1 MIIGVP
7 KEIKPQENRVGLI
20 PSGVKALTD
29 AGHQVVVQQ
38 SAGRGSGLGDEEYLD
53 SGARLVETA
62 AEVYGSTEMI
72 WKVKEPLP
80 AEYPLLKQGQILYT
94 YLHLAPDPTQTE
106 ALLNAGVVGIA
117 YETVELP
124 NHQLPL
130 LTPMSEVAGRLSV
143 QAGAHCLE
151 KYQGGRGVLLGGVPG
166 VSPARV
172 MVIGGGVVGLNAT
185 KIAVGM
191 GADVTLLDVNLD
203 RLRWFDDTFHGR
215 VKTLYST
222 PYNLRHALNR
232 SDLVIGAVLIAGA
245 RAPNLVTRD
254 MLADM
259 QSGAAIVDVAVD
271 QGGCVETTRPTTHA
285 EPTYVVDEVVHYA
298 VANMPGAVA
307 RTSTFALNNATI
319 RYGLKIAELG
329 WEEALRSDESLKKGL
344 NVLEGRITSEPVATA
359 LGLPF
364 EPWD

>member
-7 KEIKPQENRVGLI
+7 KEIKAQENRVGLI
-20 PSGVKALTD
+20 PSGVKGLTD
-29 AGHQVVVQQ
+29 AGHRVVVQEN
-38 SAGRGSGLGDEEYLD
+38 AGRGSGLENEEYLA
-53 SGARLVETA
+53 SGAELVATA
-62 AEVYGSTEMI
+62 EEVYGTADMI
-72 WKVKEPLP
+72 WKVKEPLA
-80 AEYPLLKQGQILYT
+80 AEFPLLRQGQILYT
-94 YLHLAPDPTQTE
+94 YLHLAPDPTQTH
-106 ALLNAGVVGIA
+106 ALLEAKVVGIA

-124 NHQLPL
+124 NGQLPL

-185 KIAVGM
+185 KIAIGM
-191 GADVTLLDVNLD
+191 GADVTLLDVSLD
-203 RLRWFDDTFHGR
+203 RLRWFDDTFQGR

-245 RAPNLVTRD
+245 RAPHLVTRD

-259 QSGAAIVDVAVD
+259 QAGAAIVDVAVD
-271 QGGCVETTRPTTHA
+271 QGGCVETTRATTHA
-285 EPTYVVDEVVHYA
+285 DPTYVVDNVVHYA

-359 LGLPF
+359 LDLPF
-364 EPWD
+364 EPWS